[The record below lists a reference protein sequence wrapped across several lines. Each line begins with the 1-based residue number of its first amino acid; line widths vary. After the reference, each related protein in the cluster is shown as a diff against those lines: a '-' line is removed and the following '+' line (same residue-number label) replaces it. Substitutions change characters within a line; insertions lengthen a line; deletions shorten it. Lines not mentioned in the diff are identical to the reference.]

1 MSRKLIGIM
10 PVTNCTAL
18 KPTSLPNV
26 RSYREK
32 DEIDDVEM
40 TALSDLEKQSA
51 LRSRR
56 STMASY
62 EMQVAEDDL
71 SGVAGNV
78 EMVQVN
84 PVHVS

>member
-1 MSRKLIGIM
+1 
-10 PVTNCTAL
+10 
-18 KPTSLPNV
+18 
-26 RSYREK
+26 
-32 DEIDDVEM
+32 M

-51 LRSRR
+51 LRSRQ
-56 STMASY
+56 STMESC

-84 PVHVS
+84 PVHVP